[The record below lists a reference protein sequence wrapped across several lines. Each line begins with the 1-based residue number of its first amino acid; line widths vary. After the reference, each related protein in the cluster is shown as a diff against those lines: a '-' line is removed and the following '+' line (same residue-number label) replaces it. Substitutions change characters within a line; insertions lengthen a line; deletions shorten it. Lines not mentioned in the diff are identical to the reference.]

1 MWRLLLEAETT
12 HAYDAAAT
20 IGSLSRDLLAS
31 LDVAP
36 PARQGLMEPPES
48 SFDVGEL
55 TTYARTL
62 SPRPSRFVLQG
73 DGWDA
78 VCEAV
83 PQPVGVVERL
93 TVSAAPGDG
102 PVGGDVVE
110 RFLGRAGAAGAEVA
124 LLGYHRAS
132 PDGYVPSRLTG
143 PTLPAALRLSR
154 ARFPSL
160 GEDEARRLGGPGAR
174 LDEEALRVTWSL
186 SPSLDGQQQSGE
198 SNPAVQLVSLLDGVR
213 HHDSHRHAAAPGG

>member
-1 MWRLLLEAETT
+1 MPGR
-12 HAYDAAAT
+12 
-20 IGSLSRDLLAS
+20 
-31 LDVAP
+31 
-36 PARQGLMEPPES
+36 
-48 SFDVGEL
+48 
-55 TTYARTL
+55 
-62 SPRPSRFVLQG
+62 VLQ
-73 DGWDA
+73 
-78 VCEAV
+78 

-93 TVSAAPGDG
+93 TVSAKPGDG